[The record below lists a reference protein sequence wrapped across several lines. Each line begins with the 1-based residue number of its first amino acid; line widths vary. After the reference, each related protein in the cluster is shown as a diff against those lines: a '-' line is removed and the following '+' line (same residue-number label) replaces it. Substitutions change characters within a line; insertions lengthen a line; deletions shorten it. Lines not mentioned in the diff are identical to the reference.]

1 VLTGLP
7 SILVRT
13 DRQRAARLGIASRSV
28 LEALS
33 MTRAGE
39 TVGRVREGERSFD
52 LVLRLGGEAIDDP
65 EDLARLP
72 IATRSGKLVPLAL
85 VSDVT
90 EERTLVQIGR
100 EQMRRRLVVQA
111 NVRGRDMVGFVR
123 DAQERV
129 KTLALPRSVELE
141 WGGQFQNFNRA
152 KDRLAALVPVAL
164 GVVAVMLVLTLRKV
178 RYALV
183 AVLNLPFAIAGGAAA
198 LVLRGLP
205 FSIPAGVGF
214 IALCGVSVMNGV
226 VMVTRLG
233 EQPETLPAAA
243 RIERAAAQSL
253 RAILSTALVAAIGFL
268 PAAMATGT
276 GAEVQRPL
284 ATVVIGG
291 LVAAMLLSLPAL
303 PTMLLLVD
311 KPRRRP

>member
-1 VLTGLP
+1 
-7 SILVRT
+7 VRT
-13 DRQRAARLGIASRSV
+13 DRQRAARLGITSRSV
-28 LEALS
+28 LDALA

-39 TVGRVREGERSFD
+39 TVGRVREGERTFD
-52 LVLRLGGEAIDDP
+52 LVLRLGGEEIDEPD
-65 EDLARLP
+65 DLARLP
-72 IATRSGKLVPLAL
+72 IATKGGKLVPLAL

-100 EQMRRRLVVQA
+100 EQMRRRLIVQA

-123 DAQERV
+123 EAQARV
-129 KTLALPRSVELE
+129 KKLTLPRSVELE

-152 KDRLAALVPVAL
+152 KDRLAALVPVSL
-164 GVVAVMLVLTLRKV
+164 GVVAIMLVLTFRNA

-233 EQPETLPAAA
+233 EQPEMLAPAV
-243 RIERAAAQSL
+243 RIERAAGESL
-253 RAILSTALVAAIGFL
+253 RAIMSTALVAAIGFL

-303 PTMLLLVD
+303 PTMLLLVARSEPP
-311 KPRRRP
+311 PRESA